1 MAVDLNAVMD
11 AIGTRLVGVT
21 GLRVYDYAADA
32 VSPPAAIVAL
42 PETVEYDVTAGRGAD
57 RVVIPVTVLVGKVS
71 DRSARDQLA
80 QYVSGTGAQSIKTA
94 IEGGTD
100 ANLGGVAHTVR
111 ITEARID
118 VVTIGAIEY
127 LGASFDVEVYD

>member
-11 AIGTRLVGVT
+11 AIGARLVGVT

-32 VSPPAAIVAL
+32 AAPPAAIVAL
-42 PETVEYDVTAGRGAD
+42 PETVEYDMSGARYAD
-57 RVVIPVTVLVGKVS
+57 RVVIPVTVLVGRVS
-71 DRSARDQLA
+71 DRAARDQLA
-80 QYVSGTGAQSIKTA
+80 QYVSGTGASSIKSA

-111 ITEARID
+111 VTEARID
-118 VVTIGAIEY
+118 VVTIQGIDY

>member
-1 MAVDLNAVMD
+1 MALDLNAVMD
-11 AIGTRLVGVT
+11 AIGTRLGTIT

-32 VSPPAAIVAL
+32 ASPPAAIVAL
-42 PETVEYDVTAGRGAD
+42 PETVEYDTVAGRGAD

-71 DRSARDQLA
+71 DRTARDQLA
-80 QYVSGTGAQSIKTA
+80 QYVSGTGAASVKTA

-111 ITEARID
+111 VTASRID
-118 VVTIGAIEY
+118 VVTIQAVEY
-127 LGASFDVEVYD
+127 LGATFDVEVYD